1 MEEFILTPDIG
12 LLYEVFVVSN
22 YNQDIIKYYIKDFEK
37 KEQNDAVYTKNY
49 YLNELKEEIVVA
61 NLRL

>member
-37 KEQNDAVYTKNY
+37 KEQNDAVYTKN
-49 YLNELKEEIVVA
+49 
-61 NLRL
+61 